1 MYLPTGIKD
10 ITLTW
15 ARAFPGGSVVEDP
28 PAISGDAD
36 SILGSGRF
44 PWRRKWQFSGH
55 PLQYSCPGNLM
66 NRGAWWATVHGIAK
80 ESDMT

>member
-1 MYLPTGIKD
+1 MVKD
-10 ITLTW
+10 L
-15 ARAFPGGSVVEDP
+15 

-44 PWRRKWQFSGH
+44 PWRRKEQFSGH
-55 PLQYSCPGNLM
+55 PLQYSCPGNPM
-66 NRGAWWATVHGIAK
+66 DRGAWQATVHGIAE